1 MDDQHKKLEEIL
13 DEVVQLTGDSAF
25 IDEMIAIEATTR
37 EAVDHVAL
45 SDDLTAVRLAYRQRE
60 ARFLASLH
68 QSIARLEAA
77 FSQCKADNVGI
88 AKLKEEEYIQSSLE
102 LELQLRTVKRDLE
115 KWGHPVS
122 SEPEQSAHER
132 RKHIESLGRLVR
144 LIHEQWYESHAKAFH
159 RELATLRSI
168 RSGYR
173 IRRSVRRIKVGM
185 AWLFWSLLVLAIGLG
200 ALLDQ
205 IPKNY
210 VTALLIPTIGWLIG
224 LVAQPIID
232 LSDKEGQRAYLRAQ
246 VEDLGSQMFWLPVR
260 ISLIDNHLKRLA
272 QQDGQP
278 DRR

>member
-1 MDDQHKKLEEIL
+1 
-13 DEVVQLTGDSAF
+13 
-25 IDEMIAIEATTR
+25 
-37 EAVDHVAL
+37 
-45 SDDLTAVRLAYRQRE
+45 
-60 ARFLASLH
+60 
-68 QSIARLEAA
+68 
-77 FSQCKADNVGI
+77 
-88 AKLKEEEYIQSSLE
+88 
-102 LELQLRTVKRDLE
+102 
-115 KWGHPVS
+115 
-122 SEPEQSAHER
+122 
-132 RKHIESLGRLVR
+132 
-144 LIHEQWYESHAKAFH
+144 
-159 RELATLRSI
+159 
-168 RSGYR
+168 
-173 IRRSVRRIKVGM
+173 M